1 MEEDHE
7 EFQNDDYDA
16 FIEDDEID
24 KRISA
29 TVCDA
34 PAWEAGK
41 FLLWGEALN
50 HDQLWDDKL
59 ICATEAGKF

>member
-7 EFQNDDYDA
+7 EFQNDDDEA
-16 FIEDDEID
+16 LMEDDEID
-24 KRISA
+24 KQISA

-41 FLLWGEALN
+41 VLL
-50 HDQLWDDKL
+50 
-59 ICATEAGKF
+59 